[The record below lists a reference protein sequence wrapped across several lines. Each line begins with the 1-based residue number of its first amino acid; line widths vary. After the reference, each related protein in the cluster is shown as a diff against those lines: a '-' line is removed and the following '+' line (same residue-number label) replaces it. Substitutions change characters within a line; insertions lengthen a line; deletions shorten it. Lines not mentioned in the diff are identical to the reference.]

1 MAECTPSSVAIYDV
15 GYARPRRVAEFRL
28 DTGGGVTLTV
38 SDRDGC
44 LFAERLHERGVKIF
58 DPPARVMPT
67 EGPRFLR
74 ALLEAPPT
82 SYYRVVDES
91 PEEAARPGRRTPWS
105 ANPASGSD
113 GASAPSSR

>member
-38 SDRDGC
+38 TDRDGC

-91 PEEAARPGRRTPWS
+91 PEEASRPGRRTPWS
-105 ANPASGSD
+105 ANQASGSD